1 MDSFSRGSPESAC
14 EEDMRPRHG
23 FATQVPFPRN
33 WLILSSFLWFNMH
46 DQTLSLNFGENGL
59 STWRV
64 IYLHRQTQVREV
76 KYFAQFVFPP
86 VWATP
91 RICLHF
97 LFCLTTGTLTDWA
110 GVMTSRLFYFMKVC
124 AQAGKPPAEIVVD
137 QSEVRQD
144 HYLRVTLR
152 YQGGN

>member
-1 MDSFSRGSPESAC
+1 MDGCALEVFPILTSDTFQPSRLSFVFLLLHSLSVDSFSRGSPESAC

-64 IYLHRQTQVREV
+64 IYLANTSSWSEI
-76 KYFAQFVFPP
+76 FASICFPASLGNSPNMLAFLILSDDWDINRLGGGDDLSFVF
-86 VWATP
+86 
-91 RICLHF
+91 
-97 LFCLTTGTLTDWA
+97 
-110 GVMTSRLFYFMKVC
+110 TS
-124 AQAGKPPAEIVVD
+124 
-137 QSEVRQD
+137 
-144 HYLRVTLR
+144 
-152 YQGGN
+152 